1 MATVTRVQDQSAFV
15 LHRYDWSESSL
26 ILEVWTRD
34 HGRIAVV
41 AKGAKKPSSQ
51 FRPILLPLQAL
62 TIAWRGDSEVRTLRA
77 AQWVSSYVMPTGEA
91 LLTGLYLNELLLRM
105 LARDDAHPAL
115 FDMYAQAIH
124 SLATREQQ
132 TVNLALVARCFELFV
147 LRELG
152 VLPDLSSEGATL
164 APLQD
169 HTLYTLHPEMG
180 LRSVHSMDAGNQ
192 TLKGEQWLVM
202 HQAVQGTGTFGT
214 PAQQWGQ
221 VMQACMGL
229 SAKLRGQFRLLLQS
243 HSGVRVFKTRQMW
256 LDVNAMGAQS
266 LGAVAAP
273 VGVSA
278 L

>member
-1 MATVTRVQDQSAFV
+1 MATVVRVQDQSAFV

-62 TIAWRGDSEVRTLRA
+62 SIAWRGDSEVRTLRA
-77 AQWVSSYVMPTGEA
+77 AHWVGGYVMPTGEV

-105 LARDDAHPAL
+105 VARDDAHPVL

-124 SLATREQQ
+124 SLATQERQA
-132 TVNLALVARCFELFV
+132 VNLALIARCFELFV

-152 VLPDLSSEGATL
+152 ILPDLSTEGATL
-164 APLQD
+164 TPLQG

-180 LRSVHSMDAGNQ
+180 LRGVHNMDAGSQ
-192 TLKGEQWLVM
+192 TISGAQWLVI
-202 HQAVQGTGTFGT
+202 HNAVQGEGAVGT
-214 PAQQWGQ
+214 PAQQWESA
-221 VMQACMGL
+221 MQACAGL
-229 SAKLRGQFRLLLQS
+229 SAKLRGQFRLLLQC

-266 LGAVAAP
+266 LGAVAEP

>member
-62 TIAWRGDSEVRTLRA
+62 SIAWRGDSEVRTLRA
-77 AQWVSSYVMPTGEA
+77 AQWVGGYVMPTGEA

-105 LARDDAHPAL
+105 LARDDAHPTL
-115 FDMYAQAIH
+115 FDIYAQAIQA
-124 SLATREQQ
+124 LATRDGQ

-152 VLPDLSSEGATL
+152 VLPDLAVEGASL
-164 APLQD
+164 SQVEAKA
-169 HTLYTLHPEMG
+169 LYTLHPEMG
-180 LRSVHSMDAGNQ
+180 LLAVHAMDAGSQ
-192 TLKGEQWLVM
+192 TLSGAQWQVI
-202 HQAVQGTGTFGT
+202 QRAVQGNEACT
-214 PAQQWGQ
+214 AQQAWQ
-221 VMQACMGL
+221 QAMSACTGL
-229 SAKLRGQFRLLLQS
+229 SAKLRGQLRLLLQS

-256 LDVNAMGAQS
+256 LDVNAMGSQS
-266 LGAVAAP
+266 LGAVASP
-273 VGVSA
+273 VGVLA